1 MRNDIV
7 VIMLY
12 ACGNDYGMG
21 VMAAMQEY
29 EYEFADF
36 IYYTP
41 GQLEKE
47 CRIWPVRAGR
57 SLAKPNYKVG
67 PKRIECY
74 SLHFVQEG
82 MIRLQYEG
90 KQVELEKGDV
100 FCLFPYRKYFYDMIP
115 SDRPLQMSWLAVDG
129 DRAMALLE
137 LAGLTHEHPF
147 RKKALTSRVRAS
159 ADLVIHTLEGAQRW
173 NPAGALELQSHICA
187 LFAGLIP
194 ESVPAQEAELAGWIH
209 ECMKYIE
216 LHASEGISVQQVADF
231 AGVHRSYFTQV
242 FTSQAGMPP
251 MKYMQKIRMDKARQL
266 LMDTDATITEIAL
279 SLGYPNLYTFTRAF
293 KTYFKDSPLTL
304 RKTIG

>member
-1 MRNDIV
+1 
-7 VIMLY
+7 
-12 ACGNDYGMG
+12 
-21 VMAAMQEY
+21 MQEY
-29 EYEFADF
+29 DYEFADF

-41 GQLEKE
+41 GDLDKE
-47 CRIWPVRAGR
+47 GRIWPVRAGR

-82 MIRLQYEG
+82 KVRLEYEG
-90 KQVELEKGDV
+90 KQTELQKDDV
-100 FCLFPYRKYFYDMIP
+100 FCLFPGRTYFYDMLP

-129 DRAMALLE
+129 DRAKPLLE
-137 LAGLTHEHPF
+137 LADLTQEKPF
-147 RKKALTSRVRAS
+147 RKKAVTSRVRAS
-159 ADLVIHTLEGAQRW
+159 ADQVIHKLAGAQRW
-173 NPAGALELQSHICA
+173 NPAGALELQSLICA

-194 ESVPAQEAELAGWIH
+194 ETAPSQEAELASWIH
-209 ECMKYIE
+209 ECMKYME
-216 LHASEGISVQQVADF
+216 LHALEGISVQQVADF
-231 AGVHRSYFTQV
+231 ARVHRSYFTHV

-266 LMDTDATITEIAL
+266 LLDTDATITEIAL

-293 KTYFKDSPLTL
+293 KIYFKESPLTL